1 MKACAEGNYSMVH
14 IIVSHRAILDLK
26 SKVWLRNKT
35 YCHCVHYLCKL
46 WLVTTIYWH
55 VIG

>member
-1 MKACAEGNYSMVH
+1 MNACAEGNYSMVH

>member
-1 MKACAEGNYSMVH
+1 MKACAKGNYSMVH

-26 SKVWLRNKT
+26 SKVCYSWLRNKT
-35 YCHCVHYLCKL
+35 LRLCNLCKL
-46 WLVTTIYWH
+46 TTIYWH